1 MNISWMP
8 NILKKK
14 LIGKGAGDLVKESID
29 TVSGGRIKQCGGCK
43 KRQQLLNDL
52 LSFEDKKTL
61 ERAAQIQAEANKK
74 IAEQTAD
81 TKDLTE
87 KSELLKK
94 SKVVDHTKPTTNPF
108 YANQNIKILEGDFSH
123 KSLYGE
129 ILSMDVPVY
138 RYQSIDNKLTK
149 VIELLTEIAE
159 SERKRDSDSRD

>member
-8 NILKKK
+8 NVLKKR
-14 LIGKGAGDLVKESID
+14 LAGKGAGDLVKESID
-29 TVSGGRIKQCGGCK
+29 TVSGGKIKQCGACK

-61 ERAAQIQAEANKK
+61 ERAAQIQAEAQKK
-74 IAEQTAD
+74 LAEQTSD
-81 TKDLTE
+81 NKEL
-87 KSELLKK
+87 SENPKVSEAKK
-94 SKVVDHTKPTTNPF
+94 PSSNPF
-108 YANQNIKILEGDFSH
+108 YANPNIKVIDGEFSH

-129 ILSMDVPVY
+129 ILNMDVPIY

>member
-8 NILKKK
+8 NFVKKK

-61 ERAAQIQAEANKK
+61 QRAAQIQAEAQKK
-74 IAEQTAD
+74 LAEQTSDKKESPEKPKVTD
-81 TKDLTE
+81 TKN
-87 KSELLKK
+87 
-94 SKVVDHTKPTTNPF
+94 PPTNPF
-108 YANQNIKILEGDFSH
+108 YKNPNIKVVEGEFSH

-129 ILSMDVPVY
+129 ILNMDVPVY

-159 SERKRDSDSRD
+159 SERKRDSDNRD

>member
-8 NILKKK
+8 NFVKKK

-29 TVSGGRIKQCGGCK
+29 TVSGGRIKQCGACK

-74 IAEQTAD
+74 IAEQTPD
-81 TKDLTE
+81 K
-87 KSELLKK
+87 KELPEQRKGVNASTPP
-94 SKVVDHTKPTTNPF
+94 SKPF
-108 YANQNIKILEGDFSH
+108 YENPNLKVIDEEFSH

-129 ILSMDVPVY
+129 ILNMDVPIY

-159 SERKRDSDSRD
+159 SERRRDSDNRD

>member
-8 NILKKK
+8 NFIKKK

-43 KRQQLLNDL
+43 RRQQLLNDL

-74 IAEQTAD
+74 IAEQTSD
-81 TKDLTE
+81 KKELPE
-87 KSELLKK
+87 KK
-94 SKVVDHTKPTTNPF
+94 KVVSASTPPSKSFYENP
-108 YANQNIKILEGDFSH
+108 NLKVIDEEFSH

-129 ILSMDVPVY
+129 ILNMDVPVY
-138 RYQSIDNKLTK
+138 RYQSIDNKLTR

-159 SERKRDSDSRD
+159 SERKRDSDNRD

>member
-8 NILKKK
+8 NFVKKK

-29 TVSGGRIKQCGGCK
+29 TVSGGRIKQCGACK

-74 IAEQTAD
+74 IAEQTSD
-81 TKDLTE
+81 K
-87 KSELLKK
+87 KELPEQK
-94 SKVVDHTKPTTNPF
+94 KVVSTSTQPSKHFYENP
-108 YANQNIKILEGDFSH
+108 NLKVIDEEFSH

-129 ILSMDVPVY
+129 ILNMDVPVY

-159 SERKRDSDSRD
+159 SERKRDSDNRD

>member
-8 NILKKK
+8 NFVKKK

-74 IAEQTAD
+74 IAEQTSD
-81 TKDLTE
+81 K
-87 KSELLKK
+87 KELPEQKK
-94 SKVVDHTKPTTNPF
+94 AVDASKPSSNPF
-108 YANQNIKILEGDFSH
+108 YKNPNIKVVEGEFSH

-129 ILSMDVPVY
+129 ILNMDVPVY

-159 SERKRDSDSRD
+159 SERKRDSDNRD

>member
-8 NILKKK
+8 NFVKKK

-81 TKDLTE
+81 K
-87 KSELLKK
+87 KELPEQK
-94 SKVVDHTKPTTNPF
+94 KVVSTSTPPSNPF
-108 YANQNIKILEGDFSH
+108 YANPNLKVIDEEFSH
-123 KSLYGE
+123 KSLFGE
-129 ILSMDVPVY
+129 ILNMDVPVY

-159 SERKRDSDSRD
+159 SERRRDSDNRD

>member
-8 NILKKK
+8 NFVKKK

-74 IAEQTAD
+74 IAEQTSD
-81 TKDLTE
+81 K
-87 KSELLKK
+87 KELPENK
-94 SKVVDHTKPTTNPF
+94 KVVSASTPPSNPF
-108 YANQNIKILEGDFSH
+108 YKNPKLKVVEEEFSH

-129 ILSMDVPVY
+129 ILNMDVPVY

-159 SERKRDSDSRD
+159 SERKRDSDNRD

>member
-8 NILKKK
+8 NFIKKK
-14 LIGKGAGDLVKESID
+14 LIGKGAGYLVKESID

-43 KRQQLLNDL
+43 RRQQLLNDL

-61 ERAAQIQAEANKK
+61 ERAAQIQAEAQRKLADQSSDDKELSENPKVSEAKK
-74 IAEQTAD
+74 P
-81 TKDLTE
+81 
-87 KSELLKK
+87 S
-94 SKVVDHTKPTTNPF
+94 SNPF
-108 YANQNIKILEGDFSH
+108 YKNPNLKVIEGEFSH

-129 ILSMDVPVY
+129 ILNLDVPVY

-159 SERKRDSDSRD
+159 SERKRDSDNRD

>member
-8 NILKKK
+8 NFVKKK

-43 KRQQLLNDL
+43 RRQQLLNDL

-61 ERAAQIQAEANKK
+61 ERAAQIQAEAQRKLADQSSDDKELSENPKVSEAKK
-74 IAEQTAD
+74 P
-81 TKDLTE
+81 
-87 KSELLKK
+87 S
-94 SKVVDHTKPTTNPF
+94 SNPF
-108 YANQNIKILEGDFSH
+108 YKNPNLKVIEGEFSH

-129 ILSMDVPVY
+129 ILNLDVPVY

-159 SERKRDSDSRD
+159 SERKRDSDNRD